1 MNVKTVCQMI
11 HRPDEGTA
19 TICIGFNGD
28 LVSRFNL
35 SNHFQ
40 IEAYGRFKVSSFRA
54 IDADTYEIIIATT
67 EIKPIEE

>member
-11 HRPDEGTA
+11 HSPEDGAA

-28 LVSRFNL
+28 QVSRFEL
-35 SNHFQ
+35 SNQFQ

-54 IDADTYEIIIATT
+54 VDTDTYEIILATT
-67 EIKPIEE
+67 KVKPIEE